1 MEKQN
6 NLMDIEDDIDEAIN
20 KKKSKNKMQKVI

>member
-6 NLMDIEDDIDEAIN
+6 NFMDIEDDIEEELN
-20 KKKSKNKMQKVI
+20 TKKSKNKMQKVI